1 MKPTLL
7 LSLLLSTIF
16 SLFVTT
22 QSFSQISVQS
32 TKGYSVNISVTPVEI
47 VTKGNNKCTWGY
59 NYDLKLDY
67 TVTFTGTNIPKK
79 LYTLQGTISNN
90 SVSHF
95 FSLPVKGG
103 QGTVNTKSNVW
114 RSESDCATA
123 TVATMNLKMI
133 NIEIEGEGISAKTV
147 SFPFAT
153 ILPVKLISFSAAQDQ
168 QKVNLKWTTA
178 TESNND
184 FFTIERSVNEGPW
197 TEIKRIKGAG
207 NSTDIINYQA
217 YDESPAKGTCH
228 YRLKQTDL
236 DGTTVY
242 SETRTVRNV
251 TSTGSGISIYPIP
264 NTGNNINIAGI
275 SDYKNHEL
283 SLINAAGNRFFAT
296 TLSTSSVELPS
307 LATGVYFIQIKDKLS
322 GETTNL
328 RYIKM

>member
-1 MKPTLL
+1 
-7 LSLLLSTIF
+7 
-16 SLFVTT
+16 
-22 QSFSQISVQS
+22 
-32 TKGYSVNISVTPVEI
+32 
-47 VTKGNNKCTWGY
+47 
-59 NYDLKLDY
+59 
-67 TVTFTGTNIPKK
+67 
-79 LYTLQGTISNN
+79 
-90 SVSHF
+90 
-95 FSLPVKGG
+95 
-103 QGTVNTKSNVW
+103 
-114 RSESDCATA
+114 
-123 TVATMNLKMI
+123 MNLKMI

-283 SLINAAGNRFFAT
+283 SLINAAGNRFFAI